1 MYILTYILVNAVA
14 ATTCPPNTICRGN
27 LPNVDVSSGGT
38 TIPTILSIAFG
49 IVGAFA
55 LLIITVSGLRYIT
68 SGGNP
73 EKTAKAKNGI
83 VYSLVGLVIAIS
95 AEAIV
100 TFVVKRL

>member
-1 MYILTYILVNAVA
+1 MNLLPILMA
-14 ATTCPPNTICRGN
+14 ALSQVESGN
-27 LPNVDVSSGGT
+27 LPTPDANSSELRE
-38 TIPTILSIAFG
+38 IIQIALAV
-49 IVGAFA
+49 IGAFA
-55 LLIITVSGLRYIT
+55 LLVITLSGLRYIT

-83 VYSLVGLVIAIS
+83 VYALVGLVIAIT

>member
-1 MYILTYILVNAVA
+1 MTAFLLNI
-14 ATTCPPNTICRGN
+14 ATGISAGN
-27 LPNVDVSSGGT
+27 LPNPSANQSELT
-38 TIPTILSIAFG
+38 TILSIVFG
-49 IVGAFA
+49 IIGAFA
-55 LLIITVSGLRYIT
+55 LLIITISGMRYIT

-83 VYSLVGLVIAIS
+83 IYSLVGLVVAIS